1 MPGVTRKSTDSA
13 GGKLAAGSGDVFVNG
28 AEAVRIGDAVTG
40 HGVAP
45 HDSPT
50 MAAGSGSVFV
60 NGIAVCRAGDAA
72 TCGHSAS
79 GSGDVFAGG

>member
-1 MPGVTRKSTDSA
+1 MPGVTRKGTDSA
-13 GGKLAAGSGDVFVNG
+13 GGSLAAGSPDVFVNG
-28 AEAVRIGDAVTG
+28 AAAVRIGDAVTG
-40 HGVAP
+40 HGDAP

-60 NGIAVCRAGDAA
+60 NGIGVCRDGDAA
-72 TCGHSAS
+72 TCGDAAT

>member
-1 MPGVTRKSTDSA
+1 MPGVTRKGTDSA
-13 GGKLAAGSGDVFVNG
+13 GGSLAAGSPHVFVNG
-28 AEAVRIGDAVTG
+28 AAAVRIGDAVTG
-40 HGVAP
+40 HGDAP

-50 MAAGSGSVFV
+50 MSAGSGSVFV
-60 NGIAVCRAGDAA
+60 NGIGVCRAGDAA